1 MAELAREREREFNPF
16 ILQFFKISG
25 NSSIFILT
33 SLSLMAKQAFNP
45 FLLVLLVISISTH
58 HSDQLEYSQ
67 SQALFRVQKLFHY
80 PPALSS
86 FHNTTDL
93 CNIDP
98 TPSFTLVCYEDS
110 LTQLQ
115 INGQEGIFPLPQHF
129 STFDFFSTLTAFSS
143 LRVLTLVSLGLG
155 GPIPD
160 VVGNL
165 SSLEILNMS
174 SNSFY
179 GAIPEEVSHLKNLQT
194 LILDH
199 NRLVG
204 QVPSRVSSP
213 LLLAVLSLR
222 NNSLNGSLPSTFSS
236 MESLRILALSGNG
249 LSGEIPDLH
258 NLTNLQVLDLENNN
272 FGPRFPNLSTRLVS
286 LNFRRNKFALGIPE
300 KLRSFYQLQKF
311 DVSLNGF
318 VGPFLPLLMSLPS
331 MRYLDISG
339 NQFTGMLLQNMSCS
353 PELAFVNMSYN
364 LLTGDLPTC
373 LESESTVV
381 LYSKNCLKNEDQEQR
396 PLVFCHNEALAV
408 DVLPPQWKHEKRS
421 GKAKA
426 ALVFGVVGGVVGAV
440 TAMALAFFLAFM
452 KLQRRSEDQPP
463 TAQLIT
469 EKASTTCNLKLLSDA
484 RYISQTMKMGASI
497 PAYRTFALEELKNAT
512 NNFDNLC
519 LLEDGSHCQI
529 YKGRLAD
536 STLVA
541 IRRIKTEKRHS
552 SQYYMPIIERISKLR
567 HENLISTL
575 GHCFECYPEDSSV
588 CRIYLMFEF
597 AVNGTLRD
605 QISGHLRKT
614 FSWTQRIVAAM
625 EIMKGIQFLHTGIVP
640 GVYSNNMKITDVQLD
655 RDLHVKLSK
664 YNLPL
669 LSDDCGRA
677 SSRVQLP
684 RAIGSNR
691 TRGKDNEKSDVY
703 EMGVILLELIAGRPI
718 TSNNE
723 VRLLKD
729 LVQVSLLAD
738 DGARRSIVDHTLQ
751 KKCSDESLRVMMD
764 ICIRCL
770 SEEQSHRPSV
780 EDVLWNLQFATQVQD
795 SLRHDFQFDQDLTV
809 PSFLEL

>member
-1 MAELAREREREFNPF
+1 
-16 ILQFFKISG
+16 
-25 NSSIFILT
+25 
-33 SLSLMAKQAFNP
+33 MAKQAFSP
-45 FLLVLLVISISTH
+45 FLLVLLMISISIH
-58 HSDQLEYSQ
+58 HSAQLEYTQ

-86 FHNTTDL
+86 FYKTTDL

-115 INGQEGIFPLPQHF
+115 INGQDGIFPLPQQF
-129 STFDFFSTLTAFSS
+129 STFDFFSTLSAFSS
-143 LRVLTLVSLGLG
+143 LRVLSLVSLGLG
-155 GPIPD
+155 GPIPN

-194 LILDH
+194 LIIDH

-204 QVPSRVSSP
+204 QVPSWLHSLS
-213 LLLAVLSLR
+213 LLAVLSLR

-236 MESLRILALSGNG
+236 MESLRVLALSGNG
-249 LSGEIPDLH
+249 LSGDIPDLH
-258 NLTNLQVLDLENNN
+258 NLTYLQVLDLENNH

-318 VGPFLPLLMSLPS
+318 VGPFLPPLISLPS

-339 NQFTGMLLQNMSCS
+339 NKFTGMLLQNMSCS
-353 PELAFVNMSYN
+353 PELAFVNISYN
-364 LLTGDLPTC
+364 LLKGDLPTC
-373 LESESTVV
+373 LRSEFKVV

-408 DVLPPQWKHEKRS
+408 DVLPPQQKQEKRS
-421 GKAKA
+421 SKAKA
-426 ALVFGVVGGVVGAV
+426 AFVFGVVGGVVGAV
-440 TAMALAFFLAFM
+440 TAMALLFFLAFM
-452 KLQRRSEDQPP
+452 RLQRKSEVKPP
-463 TAQLIT
+463 TARSIT
-469 EKASTTCNLKLLSDA
+469 EKVSTVCNVKLLSDA

-512 NNFDNLC
+512 NNFDNSC
-519 LLEDGSHCQI
+519 LLEDSSHCQI

-536 STLVA
+536 GTLFAV
-541 IRRIKTEKRHS
+541 RSIKMAKRHS

-567 HENLISTL
+567 HENLLSAL
-575 GHCFECYPEDSSV
+575 GHCFECYPDDSSV
-588 CRIYLMFEF
+588 CRIYLVFEF
-597 AVNGTLRD
+597 AVNGMLRD
-605 QISGHLRKT
+605 QISGGHFRKN

-625 EIMKGIQFLHTGIVP
+625 EIVKGIQFLHTGIVP

-655 RDLHVKLSK
+655 HDLHIKLSK

-669 LSDDCGRA
+669 LLEDNGSA
-677 SSRVQLP
+677 SSRVRLA
-684 RAIGSNR
+684 RSKGSNYM
-691 TRGKDNEKSDVY
+691 RGKDNEKSDVY
-703 EMGVILLELIAGRPI
+703 EIGVILLELIAGRPI
-718 TSNNE
+718 TSNDE

-729 LVQVSLLAD
+729 LVQVSLSAD
-738 DGARRSIVDHTLQ
+738 NGARRSIVDHTLQ
-751 KKCSDESLRVMMD
+751 KDCSDESLRIMMD

-770 SEEQSHRPSV
+770 SEEQSNRPSV

-795 SLRHDFQFDQDLTV
+795 SSRHDFQFDQELPV
-809 PSFLEL
+809 PSSLEL